1 MKALT
6 VSQSALVFIGVMI
19 GLTAIGEGA
28 GALIQW
34 ASGRHPPPLVT
45 REQAAR
51 LIPPEPRLEVDLLA
65 SRRAMV
71 GPERQAESFGWTD
84 GAKGRA
90 HVPVEVAM
98 RLMAQQGWPEPQPDS
113 RQKSRGGDR

>member
-6 VSQSALVFIGVMI
+6 VSQSALVFIGVMV

-34 ASGRHPPPLVT
+34 AYGRRPPAPVT
-45 REQAAR
+45 QQQAAR
-51 LIPPEPRLEVDLLA
+51 QVPPEPRLEVDLLA
-65 SRRAMV
+65 SRRTMV
-71 GPERQAESFGWTD
+71 GPERQAGSYGWTD
-84 GAKGRA
+84 RPRRRA

-98 RLMAQQGWPEPQPDS
+98 RLMARQGWPETNGPS
-113 RQKSRGGDR
+113 SGGGS